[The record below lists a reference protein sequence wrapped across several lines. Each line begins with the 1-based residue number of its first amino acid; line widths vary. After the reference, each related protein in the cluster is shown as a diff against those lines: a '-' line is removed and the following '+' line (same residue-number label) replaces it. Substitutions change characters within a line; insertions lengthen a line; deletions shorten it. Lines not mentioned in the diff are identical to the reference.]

1 VLNSLGTQ
9 AGDLCEVTSLQAI
22 LGRDSGRQHPL
33 FLSSIKGNIG
43 HSEAASGSVG
53 LAKLLLMMQKKQ
65 IPPQASFQSLNPR
78 LSSIADHNIMIPTQL
93 LEWSNPYGSSR
104 RALLNNFGAA
114 GSNAAL
120 IVEEYRNRT
129 ARTSARV
136 RSSHIMNIS
145 AKSIQALE
153 ELRSRYLRL
162 LRDASHSASV
172 SITNLCYSANA
183 RRLQYNE
190 FRISVTGTSIEEL
203 ANKLEKVGTSKRLTK
218 REQSVNVFVF
228 TGQANL
234 YRGMGG
240 ELQYTAPVF
249 RKAVQQCEAILQQH
263 GCGGV
268 VHFITN
274 KGSVKND
281 EEEVV
286 SQCACFV
293 VQYALA
299 KLWQSWGIEPDFVI
313 GHR

>member
-1 VLNSLGTQ
+1 VS
-9 AGDLCEVTSLQAI
+9 SLQSV
-22 LGRDSGRQHPL
+22 LGNGSGRQHPL

-65 IPPQASFQSLNPR
+65 IPPQASFRQLNPR
-78 LSSIADHNIMIPTQL
+78 LSSIADHNIVIPTQL
-93 LEWSNPYGSSR
+93 LNWSSPHGNPR

-120 IVEEYRNRT
+120 ILEEYRNPT
-129 ARTSARV
+129 GIASAPPW
-136 RSSHIMNIS
+136 SSHIINIS
-145 AKSIQALE
+145 AKSTQALE

-162 LRDASHSASV
+162 LRDESHSASV

-183 RRLQYNE
+183 RRQQYNE
-190 FRISVTGTSIEEL
+190 FRISVTGDSVDDL
-203 ANKLEKVGTSKRLTK
+203 ADKLEKVSTPKRLTK
-218 REQSVNVFVF
+218 RVQSVNVFVF
-228 TGQANL
+228 SGQANL

-249 RKAVQQCEAILQQH
+249 CKAIQQCEAILRDH
-263 GCGGV
+263 GFGGV
-268 VHFITN
+268 IQFMSN
-274 KGSVKND
+274 KGSVKED
-281 EEEVV
+281 DEEVV

-299 KLWQSWGIEPDFVI
+299 KLWQSWGIEPDFVV